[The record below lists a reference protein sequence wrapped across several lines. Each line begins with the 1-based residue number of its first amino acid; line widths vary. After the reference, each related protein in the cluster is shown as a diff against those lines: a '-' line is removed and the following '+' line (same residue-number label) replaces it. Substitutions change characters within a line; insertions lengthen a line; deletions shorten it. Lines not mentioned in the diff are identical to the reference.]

1 MLGFDDAAFALQ
13 AAASRD
19 EIGDLLTDYLR
30 SVFGCALVL
39 IVKSGTAL
47 GWRGFALDADPAT
60 IESIATPLTSPS
72 MLSVALEARA
82 VFRGPPPEEGA
93 ALQNRLWKLLRCAP
107 PTEVIVAPILMAN
120 RVVNLVY
127 GHAEDGATLAPGLE
141 DEVARVCAM
150 AAEEYARIIQSKG
163 KEAVQTNR

>member
-1 MLGFDDAAFALQ
+1 MFSFFPSGWDINLRFHALTY
-13 AAASRD
+13 
-19 EIGDLLTDYLR
+19 GMP
-30 SVFGCALVL
+30 
-39 IVKSGTAL
+39 IV
-47 GWRGFALDADPAT
+47 
-60 IESIATPLTSPS
+60 
-72 MLSVALEARA
+72 
-82 VFRGPPPEEGA
+82 
-93 ALQNRLWKLLRCAP
+93 
-107 PTEVIVAPILMAN
+107 MAN